1 MPAIQSKHLFDA
13 AKISYFRQLY
23 VVEGGTH
30 NDTWRVGGE
39 TYKERLFKFMNESKV
54 IMNKIREFNK
64 KMQETTRAAELN
76 SAPPINIEL

>member
-23 VVEGGTH
+23 VVEGGSH
-30 NDTWRVGGE
+30 NDTWRLGGE

-64 KMQETTRAAELN
+64 KMQETTRAAEMN
-76 SAPPINIEL
+76 SAPPINSEL